1 MVRDAI
7 PEPGAMT
14 PSARPAAD
22 PAPVPDV
29 SHEFNNLLAKI
40 IGLAEMAMDHVA
52 DRPEALAELET
63 LITVAEQG
71 AELVARL
78 DGGAAPA
85 PGL

>member
-1 MVRDAI
+1 
-7 PEPGAMT
+7 MT
-14 PSARPAAD
+14 SSARSAAD

-63 LITVAEQG
+63 LISVAEQG

-78 DGGAAPA
+78 ECAAA
-85 PGL
+85 GPGPTV